1 MTLQE
6 KQTIVEAAKNY
17 IQEKKISQN
26 ELADRAGLNSSYMSS
41 LVNGVFTFMDKRTG
55 KSSDIKEIYFVK
67 LAKAIDYKLK
77 KEYWPMVETPQLI
90 DVLKALTEAKG
101 GKTRMIIG
109 ETGCGKTYSLNK
121 FSAAYPKGTYVV
133 TVSNADYQNDLLR
146 KIQRAIGIDCT
157 GSPSERLDKI
167 SVELSRRYDA
177 GLNPVLIFDESE
189 YLKIP
194 ALLNVKT
201 IYDYL
206 KDTCGIVL
214 IGTDDLLKK
223 LESVQSKPGMKQFYS
238 RFKAGQRS
246 IRSIDKKY
254 SLFLSGKGY
263 SEELVECIQ
272 KNASDYRGV
281 SDYLIP
287 ALKEAD
293 RMGVELTAE
302 LFKTIN
308 YLQSR

>member
-6 KQTIVEAAKNY
+6 KQAIVEAAKNY

-177 GLNPVLIFDESE
+177 GLSPVLIFDESE

-263 SEELVECIQ
+263 SEELIECIQ

>member
-1 MTLQE
+1 MTQHE
-6 KQTIVEAAKNY
+6 KLAIVEAAKAY
-17 IQEKKISQN
+17 IRDKGVSQN
-26 ELADRAGLNSSYMSS
+26 ELGERAGVNSSYMSS
-41 LVNGVFTFMDKRTG
+41 IMNGVFTFADKRAG
-55 KSSDIKEIYFVK
+55 KNSDIKEIYFVK
-67 LAKAIDYKLK
+67 LAKAIDCKLK

-90 DVLKALTEAKG
+90 DVLKALTEAKE

-121 FSAAYPKGTYVV
+121 FSAAYPKGTYIV
-133 TVSNADYQNDLLR
+133 TVSDSDHQNDLIR
-146 KIQRAIGIDCT
+146 KIQRAIGT
-157 GSPSERLDKI
+157 EFVGSISDRLDKI
-167 SVELSRRYDA
+167 SIELSRRYDS
-177 GLNPVLIFDESE
+177 GSNPVLIFDESE

-223 LESVQSKPGMKQFYS
+223 LEYVQSKPGMKQFYS
-238 RFKAGQRS
+238 RFKAGER
-246 IRSIDKKY
+246 IVRSIDKKY

-263 SEELVECIQ
+263 SDDLIECIQ
-272 KNASDYRGV
+272 KNALDYRGV
-281 SDYLIP
+281 SDYLVP

>member
-6 KQTIVEAAKNY
+6 KQAIVEAAKNY

-263 SEELVECIQ
+263 SEELIECIQ